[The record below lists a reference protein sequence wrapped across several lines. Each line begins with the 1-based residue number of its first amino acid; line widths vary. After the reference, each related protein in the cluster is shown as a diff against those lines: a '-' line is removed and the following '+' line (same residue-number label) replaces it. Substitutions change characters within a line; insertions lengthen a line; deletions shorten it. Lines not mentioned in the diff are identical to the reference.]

1 MRSLLN
7 KQCLL
12 NQFQQEAGHSHEKF
26 EDTSFVIAIN
36 KIRQVREGLDRAGRS
51 PRIRCLFVEKDPRAF
66 RELSDH
72 IQDIDDVEI
81 TVKCGEFEHL
91 VEEIV
96 SYVGRSFSLVFIDP
110 TGWTGF
116 GLDTIRPIL
125 QLRGEVIV
133 NFMYDFI
140 SRHIENPQ
148 PQVISSFDPL
158 FGGPGWDVEVTNLVE
173 EGQPREAAIIK
184 VYLERMRS
192 AGNFRHVTSTR
203 ILKPLAD
210 RAYFHLVYGTN
221 HWRGL
226 DEFRAVEKAAVRE
239 QNRVRDIAQFHY
251 DFDRTQQSG
260 LFGPGE
266 LPRPSYTFESL
277 RETACRRAVE
287 RLSALLREKKDIK
300 SLLSG

>member
-12 NQFQQEAGHSHEKF
+12 NQFQQEAGHS
-26 EDTSFVIAIN
+26 
-36 KIRQVREGLDRAGRS
+36 
-51 PRIRCLFVEKDPRAF
+51 
-66 RELSDH
+66 
-72 IQDIDDVEI
+72 
-81 TVKCGEFEHL
+81 
-91 VEEIV
+91 
-96 SYVGRSFSLVFIDP
+96 
-110 TGWTGF
+110 
-116 GLDTIRPIL
+116 PIL

-184 VYLERMRS
+184 VYLERMRF

-300 SLLSG
+300 YEEILSDLLEIPLVWRVDVNGWLREMRTTGAIQIVGMSPRERVPKEGYIIRQIEG